1 MPLEQAID
9 GSASPN
15 VGAESDPDNKARIP
29 AERSSIEPS
38 DDGATVLPAGILDPV
53 YDAKARVLNK
63 AVSEAA
69 QMIYRVQMPD

>member
-9 GSASPN
+9 GSVSPT

-29 AERSSIEPS
+29 AERSGIES
-38 DDGATVLPAGILDPV
+38 DDAATVLPAGVLDPV

-63 AVSEAA
+63 AVSDAA
-69 QMIYRVQMPD
+69 QMIYRM